1 MTAAEIAKKVGCTV
15 ALVYNIKA
23 KSAEAST
30 AKGNRGRKPA
40 STKAASGDLNSILT
54 AVKNAEMERLKMRAA
69 LEKISAVI
77 NDALA

>member
-1 MTAAEIAKKVGCTV
+1 MTAAEIAKKVNCTV

-23 KSAEAST
+23 KSAGGGT
-30 AKGNRGRKPA
+30 AKSTRGRKHA
-40 STKAASGDLNSILT
+40 STKAASGDLSTILT

-69 LEKISAVI
+69 LEKINAVI